1 MSRLFG
7 WVGTRRN
14 TSPANVASWLIAI
27 LVLAVAIPANDKI
40 GSNAFF
46 FVAHDLSPIVWIVEL
61 LAGLALAWLIVW
73 LVLRTVHHHASARA
87 FDMVASLLTFVL
99 VWFFAGNALTLT
111 LFPKTPWLGPIVGAV
126 AALVITWLSRAFAMG
141 TALLVVSAVAAA
153 VPLFSTA
160 TAEQAPLVDKL
171 AFASAEKP
179 NVLWIVADE
188 LSYPL
193 VYDESGTVREQFP
206 NIAALQQNA
215 TTYTNAYAG
224 ANFTDYA
231 VPGMLAGITD
241 LSAVDQKQLQRVRAN
256 LGLIPGF
263 SADYSV
269 VVESPLYRF
278 ECNSRECAK
287 ATANTEASTAGKLW
301 DFTKDVAAIGGNTVL
316 AKPFVNVFPSLD
328 GKWRDFWSGG
338 DEFGEEAGVDT
349 VGAVIN
355 GITDAK
361 QRAPQLPFFAFW
373 HTIRTHGPWTLDAEG
388 EQIFPARVPITE
400 GAHMVATRKNETVAT
415 DDLAAMSRR
424 LYVNSAVE
432 VDRQVGELV
441 AALKEQGLYD
451 DTMIVFTA
459 DHGVAVTKQRIRRVG
474 DSDVQMWSE
483 VAHVPLMVKNPGQSE
498 PQTVTDVRST
508 GQIARTVLDET
519 GATPPSDLDLSPAL
533 TEALGTPPVFS
544 TVTTKGAT
552 GHPLPDLTPQSPW
565 TPQDLS
571 PDAANPFAIGIDPA
585 LIGQPVPDGAVR
597 QPADLTVYDGVSN
610 LQLLTAERQTPVCEA
625 TTGLVANEAGEVIG
639 SVLWEGAKGSR
650 GWAIVPRDPAGV
662 YALWCAA

>member
-1 MSRLFG
+1 MSRLLG
-7 WVGTRRN
+7 WVGARRN

-46 FVAHDLSPIVWIVEL
+46 FVAHDLSPIVWIIEL
-61 LAGLALAWLIVW
+61 LVGLAVAWLVVW
-73 LVLRTVHHHASARA
+73 LVLRTVRRHASART
-87 FDMVASLLTFVL
+87 FDLVASVFTFAL
-99 VWFFAGNALTLT
+99 VWFFAGNAFTLT
-111 LFPKTPWLGPIVGAV
+111 MFPNAPWAGPLVGAV

-160 TAEQAPLVDKL
+160 TADQAPLVDRL
-171 AFASAEKP
+171 AFADEAKP

-188 LSYPL
+188 TSYPL
-193 VYDESGTVREQFP
+193 IYDENGKVREQFP
-206 NIAALQQNA
+206 NLAALQQDS

-269 VVESPLYRF
+269 VVESPLYDF

-287 ATANTEASTAGKLW
+287 ATANTEAGLPGKLW
-301 DFTKDVAAIGGNTVL
+301 DFTKDVAAIGGRTVL
-316 AKPFVNVFPSLD
+316 AKPFVDVFPSLD

-355 GITDAK
+355 GITEAK
-361 QRAPQLPFFAFW
+361 HRAPQLPFFAFW

-388 EQIFPARVPITE
+388 KQIFPARVPITE

-424 LYVNSAVE
+424 LYVNAGLA

-441 AALKEQGLYD
+441 SVLKEQGLYD

-474 DSDVQMWSE
+474 DSQEQMWSE
-483 VAHVPLMVKNPGQSE
+483 IAHVPLMVKDPGQTS
-498 PQTVTDVRST
+498 PQTVTEVRST
-508 GQIARTVLDET
+508 GQIARTVLDQN
-519 GATPPSDLDLSPAL
+519 GAIPPKDLALSPAL
-533 TEALGTPPVFS
+533 TQDLDAPPVFS

-552 GHPLPDLTPQSPW
+552 GYPLPEFTPESPW
-565 TPQDLS
+565 TPQDLA
-571 PDAANPFAIGIDPA
+571 PDPANPFAIGIDA
-585 LIGQPVPDGAVR
+585 GLVGNPVPSDAVR
-597 QPADLTVYDGVSN
+597 QPADLTIYDGVSA
-610 LQLLTAERQTPVCEA
+610 LQLLTAERQAPACA
-625 TTGLVANEAGEVIG
+625 STTGLVANEAGEVIG
-639 SVLWEGAKGSR
+639 SVLWEGAKGTR
-650 GWAIVPRDPAGV
+650 GWAIVPKDPVGI
-662 YALWCAA
+662 YALWCTP